1 VTDERANRWSWGT
14 TLLCASYVLW
24 LCYVFGKRVPTFG
37 TLFAGFGGELPQITT
52 FVLAL
57 AKGPIYILGA
67 LIILGLVLKEFLV
80 KEIVIRF
87 SLTVIV
93 LILVAWFIGLA
104 TDALYKPMFELLD
117 KIG

>member
-1 VTDERANRWSWGT
+1 LTDEQASRWSWGT

-24 LCYVFGKRVPTFG
+24 LCYVFGSRIPVFG
-37 TLFAGFGGELPQITT
+37 TLFAGFGGELPRITT

-67 LIILGLVLKEFLV
+67 LVVLGLVLKELLV
-80 KEIVIRF
+80 KELVIRF
-87 SLTVIV
+87 ALTIIV
-93 LILVAWFIGLA
+93 LIVVAWFIGFA
-104 TDALYKPMFELLD
+104 TDAMYKPMFELLD